1 MLISLGAQGYT
12 VTGISLEAFLNS
24 LFHEVFSVTLLFV
37 LVSRVAN
44 KTPLPTRMFR
54 WKGFV
59 QFILPKL
66 LLTSKDI
73 QDRNSDRADYL
84 RQELIQRTWK
94 GVADCLDQ
102 SVFVYNPGSKE
113 QVEDHSY
120 WTWLSFIAYHLRKCL
135 GALSHG
141 GISSNEV
148 HYLVT
153 LACVRMAH
161 KFLQCIVQYF
171 PKF

>member
-1 MLISLGAQGYT
+1 MLISLGTQGYT
-12 VTGISLEAFLNS
+12 VTGISLEAFLN
-24 LFHEVFSVTLLFV
+24 FPFREVFSVTLLFV

-44 KTPLPTRMFR
+44 KTPLPTRMVR

-73 QDRNSDRADYL
+73 QDRDSDRADYL

-102 SVFVYNPGSKE
+102 SVFVYNPGPKE
-113 QVEDHSY
+113 QVEDH
-120 WTWLSFIAYHLRKCL
+120 
-135 GALSHG
+135 
-141 GISSNEV
+141 
-148 HYLVT
+148 
-153 LACVRMAH
+153 
-161 KFLQCIVQYF
+161 
-171 PKF
+171 